1 MDLLTLAQIAEVL
14 GFITV
19 VAAVIFGALQIRHF
33 RLQRRDLA
41 AVELV
46 RSFQDKEFTHALLLI
61 HALPENIS
69 ATDLRAK
76 GQEYEEAALIIGMRY
91 ESMGVLV
98 HRGVVPISAV
108 DELVGGVAITLWSRL
123 DRWVEAIRTEQS
135 QPMFLEWFQWIVE
148 RFADPKRKRHEPAYK
163 EYRNWKSSD

>member
-19 VAAVIFGALQIRHF
+19 VAAVIFGALQIRQF

-46 RSFQDKEFTHALLLI
+46 RSFQDKEFTHALILL
-61 HALPENIS
+61 HELPEDVTPNEM
-69 ATDLRAK
+69 RAK
-76 GQEYEEAALIIGMRY
+76 SKEYEEAALIIGMKF

-98 HRGVVPISAV
+98 YRGVVPISAV
-108 DELVGGVAITLWSRL
+108 DELVGGVAIALWARL
-123 DRWVEAIRTEQS
+123 HRWVEAVRIEQS

>member
-14 GFITV
+14 GFVTV
-19 VAAVIFGALQIRHF
+19 VAAVIFGALQIRQF

-76 GQEYEEAALIIGMRY
+76 G
-91 ESMGVLV
+91 
-98 HRGVVPISAV
+98 
-108 DELVGGVAITLWSRL
+108 
-123 DRWVEAIRTEQS
+123 
-135 QPMFLEWFQWIVE
+135 
-148 RFADPKRKRHEPAYK
+148 
-163 EYRNWKSSD
+163 